1 MATDPTHP
9 PLTQCKHCQFAH
21 PSPRCG
27 RRSGLARHGGDEL
40 YVADTGSRLTTSV
53 GYRGGKPFRHP
64 ISPPPNT
71 RTRLLSVATIAHR
84 VSLRHRKC
92 HAFGFYASLLTALR
106 KRIKSASLHRVS
118 VRQVALTPDDF
129 PLCQTQCSTGRS
141 VTPMVR
147 QGHTQC
153 SNRLVLHYRSL
164 QAQCSRY
171 ARGLSVG

>member
-1 MATDPTHP
+1 MGGVPDWLGMAAMSFTLRTP
-9 PLTQCKHCQFAH
+9 AH
-21 PSPRCG
+21 GSLLQ
-27 RRSGLARHGGDEL
+27 SGIEAASRF
-40 YVADTGSRLTTSV
+40 DTR
-53 GYRGGKPFRHP
+53 FRHRQ
-64 ISPPPNT
+64 T
-71 RTRLLSVATIAHR
+71 RALGSYRSLPLRTAF
-84 VSLRHRKC
+84 SLRHRKC
-92 HAFGFYASLLTALR
+92 HAYGLYASLLTALR

-118 VRQVALTPDDF
+118 VRQVALTPDGF

-164 QAQCSRY
+164 QAQCSRC

>member
-1 MATDPTHP
+1 MMDSSRWGMCFHNLPTYP
-9 PLTQCKHCQFAH
+9 PLYSNSPTPRPGVGGVPDWLGMAAMSFTLRTPAH
-21 PSPRCG
+21 P
-27 RRSGLARHGGDEL
+27 
-40 YVADTGSRLTTSV
+40 
-53 GYRGGKPFRHP
+53 
-64 ISPPPNT
+64 

-84 VSLRHRKC
+84 VSFRHRKC

-164 QAQCSRY
+164 QAQCSRC